1 LLEAGDHIHIARKD
15 TNLAVI
21 KPPTGLAS
29 SLTLLKTEKKKTKER
44 IAGEL
49 QMQIQRRTHTPVIV
63 HVAALPHGFF
73 TPEFNTTAQEGGG
86 GGGKN
91 TGREQGQAL
100 RLLKPFT
107 ERETERQTEEVLLC
121 RKKKR
126 KGKALLRLSLRRLL
140 LWCVGGFCSSCAEV
154 MILLFCVVCVTKEWG
169 RAQNT

>member
-1 LLEAGDHIHIARKD
+1 MLEAGDHIHIARKD

-29 SLTLLKTEKKKTKER
+29 SLTLLKTEKKTNKRKNR
-44 IAGEL
+44 
-49 QMQIQRRTHTPVIV
+49 RRTTKADP
-63 HVAALPHGFF
+63 
-73 TPEFNTTAQEGGG
+73 TKNTYPSHRPCCCSASRLLHPGIQYYCTGRGRG

-107 ERETERQTEEVLLC
+107 ERETERQTEEVLLY

-126 KGKALLRLSLRRLL
+126 KGKALLRLSVRRLL
-140 LWCVGGFCSSCAEV
+140 LWCVGGFCSSCA
-154 MILLFCVVCVTKEWG
+154 
-169 RAQNT
+169 

>member
-21 KPPTGLAS
+21 KPPTGLA
-29 SLTLLKTEKKKTKER
+29 KQKKKKTKER

-86 GGGKN
+86 GGGKKHRQR
-91 TGREQGQAL
+91 TRSSSEAIEAL
-100 RLLKPFT
+100 HRK
-107 ERETERQTEEVLLC
+107 RGRQTDRRSAPLPKK
-121 RKKKR
+121 KKKR
-126 KGKALLRLSLRRLL
+126 ESSAASLSAA
-140 LWCVGGFCSSCAEV
+140 SAPEV
-154 MILLFCVVCVTKEWG
+154 FL
-169 RAQNT
+169 